1 MTMISKRTSFAE
13 LLVAGSLGVA
23 ALWSGVAR
31 AQDRPGPTWAEFQKL
46 QAEVRE
52 QRQLMIQIM
61 QSDQQRYD
69 TLLRLL
75 QQGGGAPAA
84 EATVPGSTGTAAARS
99 RVGSPVVD
107 AAKAPAARADIEG
120 SVRLP
125 GGHAGSV
132 YVYVDGLR
140 GPPAKGRTLE
150 IKQEDKQFNP
160 SHAVVQVGTAIMFP
174 NKDSIFHNVFS
185 NSPKNAFDLGTFR
198 AGPPPRPV
206 VMAEPGVVD
215 LQCNMH
221 EDMRASVLVVPNKMF
236 VRVRPDGTF
245 KLEGIPTGH
254 RRLVAWGP
262 NLKPARQAIE
272 LGPTGGRA
280 EFALE
285 PAEHKTPLNK
295 LGQPYG
301 SYDK

>member
-1 MTMISKRTSFAE
+1 MMTMKTT
-13 LLVAGSLGVA
+13 LVGKLVATGCVGA
-23 ALWSGVAR
+23 ALAFAPGPAF
-31 AQDRPGPTWAEFQKL
+31 AQDRAGPTWAEFQKL

-75 QQGGGAPAA
+75 QQGGGATAPEPTPGAPA
-84 EATVPGSTGTAAARS
+84 GTAAVRPRGA
-99 RVGSPVVD
+99 GALEAIKP
-107 AAKAPAARADIEG
+107 APAMRADIEG
-120 SVRLP
+120 SVRVP
-125 GGHAGSV
+125 GGRGEAV

-150 IKQEDKQFNP
+150 IKQEDKQFSPN
-160 SHAVVQVGTAIMFP
+160 HAVVQVGTALMFP

-198 AGPPPRPV
+198 AGPPPRPI
-206 VMAEPGVVD
+206 VMAEPGIVD

-245 KLEGIPTGH
+245 KLEGVPTGH

-262 NLKPARQAIE
+262 NLKPARQVVE
-272 LGPTGGRA
+272 LGPAGGHA
-280 EFALE
+280 EFSLE
-285 PAEHKTPLNK
+285 PAERKAALNK

-301 SYDK
+301 SYKE